1 MVGTVREGTGEP
13 LEYFFLIWKLRYE
26 ENELIF
32 GEISMQMVFWV
43 KLLAHWFSAKIKQCL
58 PLFLSL

>member
-1 MVGTVREGTGEP
+1 MEVTIPEGSEEP

-26 ENELIF
+26 VDELIL
-32 GEISMQMVFWV
+32 GEISMQMIFWV